1 MVTTVKAVASA
12 AENALRKQIETRKKQ
27 AFGIESVAPQS
38 LNPNSGEAEMQQ
50 TERNE
55 EPDDHEM
62 ATQHDGKGEQENDDD
77 NHDDDD
83 DDDDDD
89 DNNNNNNITSH
100 RISRNISRNVSTR
113 QTTTRMRTRTWTK
126 LFIVRN

>member
-1 MVTTVKAVASA
+1 MFK
-12 AENALRKQIETRKKQ
+12 NIM
-27 AFGIESVAPQS
+27 
-38 LNPNSGEAEMQQ
+38 NPNSGEAEMQQ

-83 DDDDDD
+83 DDDDDRGD
-89 DNNNNNNITSH
+89 FNNNNNNITSH

-126 LFIVRN
+126 LFIVATDATSDEEDGGCIKKRKVHDACDTR